1 MTTPTS
7 PQPTLREYLQ
17 VRRANLARFKRVQ
30 LFEIFDRTV
39 LDHLPVRLSKCDRYS
54 NILTQ
59 STLKYVCI
67 DEYPTVS
74 RHRHSRLRRGHRV
87 RARTM

>member
-7 PQPTLREYLQ
+7 PQPTLRDLQ

-54 NILTQ
+54 NILT
-59 STLKYVCI
+59 
-67 DEYPTVS
+67 
-74 RHRHSRLRRGHRV
+74 
-87 RARTM
+87 

>member
-54 NILTQ
+54 NLLTPPPVCNRRSILV
-59 STLKYVCI
+59 LADACV
-67 DEYPTVS
+67 TVS
-74 RHRHSRLRRGHRV
+74 RQSRL
-87 RARTM
+87 